1 MKKVNERALPFVLKD
16 KSSSYTEL
24 LKKLTR
30 NCMPHQRIMKIASSV
45 FIVLNIGT
53 LVNPKGISLIGRAS
67 TYNLRGK
74 IF

>member
-53 LVNPKGISLIGRAS
+53 RPVNPKGINNRKSF
-67 TYNLRGK
+67 NL
-74 IF
+74 

>member
-1 MKKVNERALPFVLKD
+1 MEKVNERALSFVLTD

-53 LVNPKGISLIGRAS
+53 RVKPKGINNRKSF
-67 TYNLRGK
+67 NL
-74 IF
+74 